1 MTILSKIGV
10 NNFDFLANN
19 DASFQVLACFLATA
33 AALED
38 TQDVKMAKAK
48 FFKAFNAAKKGEL
61 TYLQAPLIPVVAA
74 KPYLMDS
81 AAVIAAKPYLMDSAA
96 VAAAKPYLMDSP
108 AVAAAKPYLADSAA
122 VAAAKPYMMDTAEVA
137 AAKPYLMDSAAV
149 AAAKPYMMDSPAVAA
164 AKPYLADSAAV
175 AAAKPYMMDTA
186 EVAAAKPYLADSAAV
201 AAAKPY
207 LADTQE
213 VAAAKADFKKYFD
226 AREMGIPAT
235 PGFLEPIQVKC
246 GLFGNQFYIVQCQLD
261 IHKALQ
267 KLVPRFL
274 SLIY

>member
-1 MTILSKIGV
+1 MK
-10 NNFDFLANN
+10 FF
-19 DASFQVLACFLATA
+19 VLACFLATA

-38 TQDVKMAKAK
+38 TQDVMMAKAK
-48 FFKAFNAAKKGEL
+48 FFKAFNAAKKGDL

-108 AVAAAKPYLADSAA
+108 AVAAAKPYLADSPA

-149 AAAKPYMMDSPAVAA
+149 AAAKPY
-164 AKPYLADSAAV
+164 
-175 AAAKPYMMDTA
+175 
-186 EVAAAKPYLADSAAV
+186 
-201 AAAKPY
+201 

-213 VAAAKADFKKYFD
+213 VATAKADFKKYFD

-235 PGFLEPIQVKC
+235 PGFLEPIQYAAPVVHAPITYTNPIYTTYAAPSVYNYALPAYTTTL
-246 GLFGNQFYIVQCQLD
+246 GMLSQLMNVAAA
-261 IHKALQ
+261 K
-267 KLVPRFL
+267 
-274 SLIY
+274 